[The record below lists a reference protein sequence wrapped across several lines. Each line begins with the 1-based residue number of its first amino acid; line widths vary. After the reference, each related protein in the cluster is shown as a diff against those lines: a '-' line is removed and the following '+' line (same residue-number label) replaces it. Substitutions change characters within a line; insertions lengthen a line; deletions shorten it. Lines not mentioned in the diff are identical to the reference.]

1 MQFKI
6 LTEWFVWGESDL
18 LFKGIVIMLIAFLLP
33 VTEYYTIKKRA
44 KISVVCIGVYVV
56 SEIIMSY
63 LVDDFFSVILLLF
76 IGGGV
81 LNFGIGGLLRVLAEV
96 IRHKFKD
103 NN

>member
-6 LTEWFVWGESDL
+6 LTEWFIWGESDL
-18 LFKGIVIMLIAFLLP
+18 FFKGIFIMLIAFLLP

-63 LVDDFFSVILLLF
+63 LVNDFFSVILLLL

-81 LNFGIGGLLRVLAEV
+81 LTFGIGGLLRVLAEE
-96 IRHKFKD
+96 IKHKIKD
-103 NN
+103 DN